1 MRASDASGRHVAGPS
16 PAAMTARSTTHQVQV
31 RWPDID
37 ALGHVNHST
46 VLVYLEVGRD
56 AVLSACGIEPR
67 ESVVRHCAIDYV
79 RELRPQGSHVAYRL
93 DAVEPGRTSLRIEE
107 RLMQD
112 GETAVS
118 STFVLVLWDATGRA
132 ARELTPDERHAL
144 LTLRKEG

>member
-1 MRASDASGRHVAGPS
+1 
-16 PAAMTARSTTHQVQV
+16 MTCPSTTHQVQV

-67 ESVVRHCAIDYV
+67 QVVVRHCAIDYV
-79 RELRPQGSHVAYRL
+79 RELRPRGSHVEYRL
-93 DAVEPGRTSLRIEE
+93 DALEPGRTSLRIEE
-107 RLMQD
+107 RLMRG

-118 STFVLVLWDATGRA
+118 STFVLVLWDDARRA

-144 LTLRKEG
+144 STLRKDG